1 MYATKVSEIE
11 NPWLHDAAYVLEL
24 QGFKLR
30 SIHMDP
36 DGECAIS
43 YYGCLSVEQIAT
55 VIQNFW
61 FGDVERYK
69 AIQMV
74 KENNQLYEWFKDTD
88 GGKHPNGFTQIYTPD
103 GVDYRQWELINRYCA

>member
-1 MYATKVSEIE
+1 MYATKIQDIE
-11 NPWLHDAAYVLEL
+11 NPYLHDAAYILEL

-36 DGECAIS
+36 SGECAIS
-43 YYGCLSVEQIAT
+43 YWGCLSVEQIAT

-61 FGDVERYK
+61 FGDVERNK
-69 AIQMV
+69 AL
-74 KENNQLYEWFKDTD
+74 QLASDSHNHKWFRDAS
-88 GGKHPNGFTQIYTPD
+88 HPNGFTQIYTPD